1 MIVVC
6 PRWGHLL
13 VWMATTFAKPTL
25 RDRVRRVLS
34 TSEHGIRL
42 AEAEDA
48 AQIAKLYLTLASS
61 EWTNTPED
69 MAESVE
75 GALAKPGDIMYVL
88 RDDGAGA
95 AAGMAVFH
103 VLPAL
108 AEGGRQIYI
117 DDLVV
122 AADAR
127 GQGIGTRLMKA
138 IVDVGAALDATLIF
152 LHARAGNEEA
162 RQLYE
167 SVGFKAAEDVVFQFD
182 D

>member
-1 MIVVC
+1 MVVVC
-6 PRWGHLL
+6 LPGGHLL
-13 VWMATTFAKPTL
+13 VRMATTFAKPTL

-34 TSEHGIRL
+34 TSEHGVRL
-42 AEAEDA
+42 AESADS
-48 AQIAKLYLTLASS
+48 AQISNLYLTLASG
-61 EWTNTPED
+61 EWTNSPED
-69 MAESVE
+69 LAESVE
-75 GALAKPGDIMYVL
+75 GALARPSDIMFVL
-88 RDDGAGA
+88 RDDGDGDAR
-95 AAGMAVFH
+95 GMAVIH

-127 GQGIGTRLMKA
+127 GQGIGARIMKA

-152 LHARAGNEEA
+152 LHVRATNSEA

-167 SVGFKAAEDVVFQFD
+167 TAGFKSSEDVVYLLED
-182 D
+182 